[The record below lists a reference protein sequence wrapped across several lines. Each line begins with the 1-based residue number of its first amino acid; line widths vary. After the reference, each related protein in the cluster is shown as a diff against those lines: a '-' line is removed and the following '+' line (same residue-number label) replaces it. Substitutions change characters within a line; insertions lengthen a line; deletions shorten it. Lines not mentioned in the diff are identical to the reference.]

1 LLQRHLRDELLV
13 ETQKR
18 VLFPLFAENSS
29 MTVLELAP
37 GLWRWTAPHPDW
49 KAGDDWEQ
57 EVGCVYYEA
66 PAATVLIDPL
76 VPPERDR
83 FFEALDRDVERR
95 GLPVAVLLT
104 VPWHERSA
112 AELVERYAA
121 ADEPCGRV
129 EPFAVPEVDETL
141 WWLPEHAALVAG
153 DVLVGTPEGIGVCPD
168 SWLDERSSH
177 DSIRAALQPLLERPV
192 ERILVSHGEPVLADG
207 RAALARA
214 LG

>member
-1 LLQRHLRDELLV
+1 MNV
-13 ETQKR
+13 
-18 VLFPLFAENSS
+18 A
-29 MTVLELAP
+29 ELAP

-49 KAGDDWEQ
+49 QAGDDWAQ

-66 PAATVLIDPL
+66 PGATVLIDPL

-112 AELVERYAA
+112 PELMERYAA
-121 ADEPCGRV
+121 ADEP
-129 EPFAVPEVDETL
+129 PERRRGVRRARRSTRRSGGCRSTQRSS
-141 WWLPEHAALVAG
+141 PATCSSARRTA
-153 DVLVGTPEGIGVCPD
+153 IRVCPD
-168 SWLDERSSH
+168 SWLDQRSSPA
-177 DSIRAALQPLLERPV
+177 SIRAALEPLLDRPI

-207 RAALARA
+207 RAALERA
-214 LG
+214 LR

>member
-1 LLQRHLRDELLV
+1 MNV
-13 ETQKR
+13 
-18 VLFPLFAENSS
+18 A
-29 MTVLELAP
+29 ELAP

-49 KAGDDWEQ
+49 KETDDWEE

-66 PAATVLIDPL
+66 ATATILIDPL
-76 VPPERDR
+76 VPAERDR

-95 GLPVAVLLT
+95 GLPVVVLLT
-104 VPWHERSA
+104 VPWHERST

-121 ADEPCGRV
+121 TSEPPAGV

-141 WWLPEHAALVAG
+141 WWLPQHAALVAG
-153 DVLVGTPEGIGVCPD
+153 DALIGVDGALQVCPD
-168 SWLDERSSH
+168 SWLDGRSSH
-177 DSIRAALQPLLERPV
+177 TSIRAALAPLLELPV
-192 ERILVSHGEPVLADG
+192 ERILVSHGEPVLAGG